1 MEFDLRSIVLYLHK
15 KKMSAYD
22 ITRDINET
30 FEQNIIAYSTVTNY
44 IRQQHFSSGEKVTEK
59 KEKKWPRNYY
69 TDRILKRL
77 KDFPFSSIRQI
88 AEDCDISS
96 STVYRVLTI
105 DLQYQV
111 KHLKWIPHILNPSQ
125 KVSRVEL
132 SKSLQKTLKNAKR
145 TNYQFFYTG
154 DESWFYL
161 STDHVFQWLPPEE
174 TPAFRE
180 RKTIQSKKYMLT
192 VFWNPNGFALIKV
205 LPDDMPF
212 NAEYFIN
219 EILQELY
226 EKTSTI
232 PNKGDRKVT
241 LHFDNA
247 RPHTA
252 RKVTQFME
260 EHHMKKAPQPAY
272 SPDIAPS
279 DFFLFGYLKNMLQGT
294 HFDSVDSLYESVIE
308 ILNGISNETLNATF
322 QEWERRLDEIIHNNG
337 EYIE

>member
-1 MEFDLRSIVLYLHK
+1 
-15 KKMSAYD
+15 MSAQD

-30 FEQNIIAYSTVTNY
+30 FEQNIISYSTVTKY
-44 IRQQHFSSGEKVTEK
+44 IRQQLFSFDQRDTKTIEQL
-59 KEKKWPRNYY
+59 WPRNYY
-69 TDRILKRL
+69 MDIILKRL

-88 AEDCDISS
+88 AEGCNISS
-96 STVYRVLTI
+96 STVYRVLKNE
-105 DLQYQV
+105 LHYQV
-111 KHLKWIPHILNPSQ
+111 KHLRWIPHILNPSQ
-125 KVSRVEL
+125 KVNRVEL
-132 SKSLQKTLKNAKR
+132 SKSLQKTLANAKK
-145 TNYQFFYTG
+145 TNYQLFYTG

-161 STDHVFQWLPPEE
+161 NTDHSFQWLPPEE

-192 VFWNPNGFALIKV
+192 VFWNPNGFALVKV
-205 LPDDMPF
+205 LPDHMKF

-219 EILQELY
+219 EILTELY
-226 EKTSTI
+226 EKTRTI
-232 PNKGDRKVT
+232 PNKGYRKVV

-279 DFFLFGYLKNMLQGT
+279 DFFLFGYLKNKLQGE

-308 ILNGISNETLNATF
+308 IFNEIPKTTLQATF
-322 QEWERRLDEIIHNNG
+322 QEWERRLDEIIQNNG
-337 EYIE
+337 EYTE

>member
-1 MEFDLRSIVLYLHK
+1 
-15 KKMSAYD
+15 MSAQD

-30 FEQNIIAYSTVTNY
+30 FGKNVIAYSTVTSY
-44 IRQQHFSSGEKVTEK
+44 LRQQTFSSGEQGTQKME
-59 KEKKWPRNYY
+59 KEKPRYY
-69 TDRILKRL
+69 YKDIILKRL

-88 AEDCDISS
+88 AEDCNISS
-96 STVYRVLTI
+96 STVYRVLKN
-105 DLQYQV
+105 DLQYRV
-111 KHLKWIPHILNPSQ
+111 KHLRWIPHILNPSQ
-125 KVSRVEL
+125 KVNRVEL

-145 TNYQFFYTG
+145 TNYKFFYTG

-161 STDHVFQWLPPEE
+161 STDHAFQWLPPEE
-174 TPAFRE
+174 TPAVRE

-205 LPDDMPF
+205 LPDDMTF
-212 NAEYFIN
+212 NAGYFIN
-219 EILQELY
+219 EILKELY

-279 DFFLFGYLKNMLQGT
+279 DFFLFGYLKNMLQGE

-308 ILNGISNETLNATF
+308 ILNGIPKATLKATF